1 MKTPHKHAELIRA
14 WADGEEIEY
23 QQPQGTTWVS
33 NEFGCFYSD
42 YKYRVKPTPKPDVIL
57 YANAQ
62 AIFQCTDSFSYELIG
77 NFNGTKTYDDN
88 IVLTYDGETGKL
100 KSVELIK

>member
-1 MKTPHKHAELIRA
+1 MKTPRKHAELIKA
-14 WADGEEIEY
+14 WADGAEIEY
-23 QQPQGTTWVS
+23 QTPTGTIWTLS
-33 NEFGCFYSD
+33 ENGGFYPD
-42 YKYRVKPTPKPDVIL
+42 YKYRVKPTPKPDIIL

-62 AIFQCTDSFSYELIG
+62 DTFKCTDSFSYELIG

-88 IVLTYDGETGKL
+88 IVLTYDGETKKL